1 MNYIMPIITLIII
14 VYGLFKKRDIYTD
27 FINGVK
33 EGLEII
39 LRIFPGIFSMV
50 VSVSIFIKSGILND
64 IIGSINISFFPKE
77 LLPLALLRPISGS
90 SSLMIMNNI
99 IKTCG
104 VDSNI
109 GLIASIITASTDT
122 TIYIIGTYFGSVN
135 IKRVRYALICGLLAD
150 LSCIIISYLI
160 IRI

>member
-1 MNYIMPIITLIII
+1 MNYIMPIITLVIII
-14 VYGLFKKRDIYTD
+14 YGLIKKRNIYND
-27 FINGVK
+27 FMNGVM

-39 LRIFPGIFSMV
+39 LKIGPSIFAMV
-50 VSVSIFIKSGILND
+50 ISVSIFIKSGILND
-64 IIGSINISFFPKE
+64 IIKNIDITFFPKE
-77 LLPLALLRPISGS
+77 LIPLALLRPVSGS
-90 SSLMIMNNI
+90 SSIMIMSDI
-99 IKTCG
+99 LKTCG
-104 VDSNI
+104 VDSDI

-135 IKRVRYALICGLLAD
+135 IKKVRYALICGLLAD